1 MYYAEYNNSIEE
13 DETSKR
19 LKKEYENNNNYI
31 VSDNNNN
38 NYIQPVYD
46 NYFKP
51 QSGFCNMSFGGLIKE
66 NKTSTIVIP
75 VNADLN
81 YDNDCKMGYNATLL
95 IPITVPEVTEKSP
108 IVIIPV
114 VTQQNI
120 DVNNNVVSTAIQ
132 QPILEAKV
140 ENDKI
145 IVKQIDNIANIS
157 ENANIVTAVT
167 NINETPAKI
176 ETTTITSLPI
186 KPEEN
191 KKVVTESNVIN
202 TDISESLTK
211 TNTNIIITQTCLNG
225 TLQCDVKQQINNIK
239 SDTSDNYNT
248 YSESSRT
255 IVDLSSGKVDLY
267 KMNEMQNISTVPTTF
282 INNDISNDSD
292 ISKNIILVNDN
303 NSLKVVIPSDT
314 PVIVKVDISGQV
326 INTTSQPVKIITKEP
341 YIVQTSIER
350 FSLGNIEGIDFI
362 ATVTDYV
369 KKQIENL
376 PSIKNRVLS
385 MINNK

>member
-31 VSDNNNN
+31 VGDNNNN
-38 NYIQPVYD
+38 IQPVYD

-95 IPITVPEVTEKSP
+95 IPLTVPEVTEKSP
-108 IVIIPV
+108 VVIIPV

-120 DVNNNVVSTAIQ
+120 DINNNVVSTAIQ

-145 IVKQIDNIANIS
+145 TVKPIDDITKIS
-157 ENANIVTAVT
+157 ENAKIVTAVT
-167 NINETPAKI
+167 NINETPSKI

-191 KKVVTESNVIN
+191 KKVVTESNIIN

-211 TNTNIIITQTCLNG
+211 TDTNIIITQTCLNG
-225 TLQCDVKQQINNIK
+225 TLQCDVKQEINNIK
-239 SDTSDNYNT
+239 SDTSNNYNT

-255 IVDLSSGKVDLY
+255 IVDLSSGKIDVY

-282 INNDISNDSD
+282 INNDISNNSD
-292 ISKNIILVNDN
+292 ISKNIMLVNDN
-303 NSLKVVIPSDT
+303 NSLKVVIPTDVPT
-314 PVIVKVDISGQV
+314 IVKVDISGQV

-350 FSLGNIEGIDFI
+350 FTLNNMEGYDFI
-362 ATVTDYV
+362 ASLTNFLN
-369 KKQIENL
+369 KQIEHI
-376 PSIKNRVLS
+376 PSIKTRVLN
-385 MINNK
+385 MINK